1 MTQSNKFFFMK
12 QLPFL
17 LIIFRLLLAPV
28 ILWLAYKGN
37 DYKNWIVV
45 ACYLALISDILDG
58 IIARHY
64 NVSTAKLRL
73 WDSNVDL
80 VFWLA
85 ACWCIWVCFP
95 AEITNRWLLILPLL
109 IIEWIP
115 DAIYVLRFRKF
126 GCAHNYASKLFGL
139 FLLAMFMSLFL
150 ANSTVL
156 LSTTILVGLVSQI
169 DRILIALILPAR
181 VCDVPSSYHAY
192 LIRKGIPFKKYKLF
206 HGE

>member
-1 MTQSNKFFFMK
+1 M
-12 QLPFL
+12 
-17 LIIFRLLLAPV
+17 
-28 ILWLAYKGN
+28 AYAGN
-37 DYKNWIVV
+37 EYNIWIVV
-45 ACYLALISDILDG
+45 ACYLAIISDVFDG

-64 NVSTAKLRL
+64 KVSSAKLRL

-80 VFWLA
+80 IFWLS

-95 AEITNRWLLILPLL
+95 QEVTNRWAIILPLL

-115 DAIYVLRFRKF
+115 DGIYLLRFRKF

-139 FLLAMFMSLFL
+139 FLLAMFTLLFVS
-150 ANSTVL
+150 NQPFL
-156 LSTTILVGLVSQI
+156 LTTTISIGLISQV

-181 VCDVPSSYHAY
+181 VCDVPSSYHAF

-206 HGE
+206 HE

>member
-1 MTQSNKFFFMK
+1 MK

-17 LIIFRLLLAPV
+17 LIYFRLLLAPV
-28 ILWLAYKGN
+28 ILWMAYAGN
-37 DYKNWIVV
+37 EYNIWIVV
-45 ACYLALISDILDG
+45 ACYLAIISDVFDG

-64 NVSTAKLRL
+64 KVSSAKLRL

-80 VFWLA
+80 IFWLS

-95 AEITNRWLLILPLL
+95 QEVTNRWAIILPLL
-109 IIEWIP
+109 IIEWLP
-115 DAIYVLRFRKF
+115 DGIYLLRFRKF

-139 FLLAMFMSLFL
+139 FLLAMFTLLFVS
-150 ANSTVL
+150 NQTFL
-156 LSTTILVGLVSQI
+156 LTTTISIGLISQI

-181 VCDVPSSYHAY
+181 LCDVPSSYHAF

-206 HGE
+206 HE

>member
-1 MTQSNKFFFMK
+1 MK

-17 LIIFRLLLAPV
+17 LIYFRLLLAPV
-28 ILWLAYKGN
+28 IIWMAYAGN
-37 DYKNWIVV
+37 DFNVWIVV
-45 ACYLALISDILDG
+45 ACYLAIISDVFDG

-64 NVSTAKLRL
+64 KVSSAKLRL

-80 VFWLA
+80 IFWLS

-95 AEITNRWLLILPLL
+95 QEVMIRWAIILPLL

-115 DAIYVLRFRKF
+115 DSIYLLRFRKF

-139 FLLAMFMSLFL
+139 FLLAMFSLLFL
-150 ANSTVL
+150 NNHPFLFT
-156 LSTTILVGLVSQI
+156 TTIIIGLISQI

-181 VCDVPSSYHAY
+181 VCDVPSSYHAF

-206 HGE
+206 HE

>member
-1 MTQSNKFFFMK
+1 MK

-17 LIIFRLLLAPV
+17 LIYFRLLLAPV
-28 ILWLAYKGN
+28 ILWMAYAGN
-37 DYKNWIVV
+37 EYNVWIVV
-45 ACYLALISDILDG
+45 ACYFAIISDVFDG
-58 IIARHY
+58 IIARY
-64 NVSTAKLRL
+64 YKVSSAKLRL

-80 VFWLA
+80 IFWLS

-95 AEITNRWLLILPLL
+95 QEVTNRWAIILPLL

-115 DAIYVLRFRKF
+115 DGIYLLRFQKF

-139 FLLAMFMSLFL
+139 FLLAMFTLLFL
-150 ANSTVL
+150 NNQPFL
-156 LSTTILVGLVSQI
+156 LTTTISIGLISQI

-181 VCDVPSSYHAY
+181 VCDVPSSYHAF

-206 HGE
+206 HE

>member
-1 MTQSNKFFFMK
+1 MK

-17 LIIFRLLLAPV
+17 LIYFRLLLAPV
-28 ILWLAYKGN
+28 LLWMAYAGN
-37 DYKNWIVV
+37 EYNIWIVV
-45 ACYLALISDILDG
+45 ACYLAIISDVFDG

-64 NVSTAKLRL
+64 KVSSAKLRL

-80 VFWLA
+80 IFWLS

-95 AEITNRWLLILPLL
+95 QEVTNRWAIILPLL

-115 DAIYVLRFRKF
+115 DCIYLLRFRKF

-139 FLLAMFMSLFL
+139 FLLAMFTLLFIS
-150 ANSTVL
+150 NQPFL
-156 LSTTILVGLVSQI
+156 LTTTISIGLISQV

-181 VCDVPSSYHAY
+181 VCDVPSSYHAF

-206 HGE
+206 HE